1 MRSNFDIGQRKKPVG
16 WPVALVLIVVL
27 ITAFFTNP
35 TNDSYGVWVKD
46 QLRSGK
52 YGTFDESLVE
62 MITPEMIKEYTE
74 REDYLFFTVFK
85 TRAGEFESKTLGLF
99 QQFFL
104 LDMTGNL
111 Q

>member
-1 MRSNFDIGQRKKPVG
+1 MRSDLGTGQRKNPAG
-16 WPVALVLIVVL
+16 WPVALIFVVVL
-27 ITAFFTNP
+27 IAAFFTNP
-35 TNDSYGVWVKD
+35 TNDSYGVWVKN
-46 QLRSGK
+46 QLSSGK

-74 REDYLFFTVFK
+74 REDYLFFTIFK
-85 TRAGEFESKTLGLF
+85 TRAGDFQSKTLGIF

-104 LDMTGNL
+104 LDMSGKL